1 MTRTSTS
8 RTSEPPAS
16 RLATLLVAATLRLED
31 NASLDRL
38 RRIYGVAAGPVDR
51 TAGGDLLRAGLIGH
65 ALHPLLTDVPLGC
78 WTAASVLDVRGRR
91 EDRGASRWLV
101 GAGLAAVVPTVLTGL
116 AEWARAEP
124 RAQRVGAV
132 HGILNELATS
142 LYLGSFVLR
151 PRRHAA
157 GVALALAGATVAGV
171 SGYLG
176 GHLTTARKVGSRDPS
191 LAHA

>member
-1 MTRTSTS
+1 VAGTSTN
-8 RTSEPPAS
+8 RTGQPHAT
-16 RLATLLVAATLRLED
+16 RLATPLVAATLRLEE

-78 WTAASVLDVRGRR
+78 WTAAAILDVRGRP

-101 GAGLAAVVPTVLTGL
+101 GAGLAAVAPTVLTGL
-116 AEWARAEP
+116 AEWARADP

-132 HGILNELATS
+132 HGILNGLATS

-191 LAHA
+191 LARA